1 MIKLLWKDMIIMR
14 NKKIYLLGIILIIIG
29 IMFGFEVLNFK
40 IFRLIVKLILSVIII
55 CLGFNV
61 ISSDKSDNK
70 CLDNDYWTIFNDKKF
85 IINDNSVKVFKTTA
99 LFGNITLDLR
109 NIDLSDDIVIDNYVV
124 FGKVNLYVTD
134 NVKVVNNVST
144 VFGRTNIKYKSVDEK
159 TINKLKAGDDITD
172 LLKIEKYEEE
182 EEASPKKQ
190 TGFVHFLMS
199 HPSTRWFGRIL
210 LKHNKTEAGNFPSQ
224 IISKSDETTI
234 QNCKTII
241 ERFAKSEGYTSCK
254 MEGQS
259 GTYLFEMKGKKPA
272 FFYVCSRNIAYK
284 AKCDNAYWKIAQ
296 KYDLKNKIYDYW
308 KKTGK
313 LLVIQGE

>member
-55 CLGFNV
+55 WLGFNV

-159 TINKLKAGDDITD
+159 IININLKGVV
-172 LLKIEKYEEE
+172 L
-182 EEASPKKQ
+182 
-190 TGFVHFLMS
+190 
-199 HPSTRWFGRIL
+199 FGGVSV
-210 LKHNKTEAGNFPSQ
+210 K
-224 IISKSDETTI
+224 
-234 QNCKTII
+234 
-241 ERFAKSEGYTSCK
+241 
-254 MEGQS
+254 
-259 GTYLFEMKGKKPA
+259 
-272 FFYVCSRNIAYK
+272 
-284 AKCDNAYWKIAQ
+284 
-296 KYDLKNKIYDYW
+296 
-308 KKTGK
+308 
-313 LLVIQGE
+313 

>member
-1 MIKLLWKDMIIMR
+1 MIIVR

-55 CLGFNV
+55 WLGFNV

-109 NIDLSDDIVIDNYVV
+109 NIDLSDDIVIDNYAV

-159 TINKLKAGDDITD
+159 IININLKGVV
-172 LLKIEKYEEE
+172 L
-182 EEASPKKQ
+182 
-190 TGFVHFLMS
+190 
-199 HPSTRWFGRIL
+199 FGGVSV
-210 LKHNKTEAGNFPSQ
+210 K
-224 IISKSDETTI
+224 
-234 QNCKTII
+234 
-241 ERFAKSEGYTSCK
+241 
-254 MEGQS
+254 
-259 GTYLFEMKGKKPA
+259 
-272 FFYVCSRNIAYK
+272 
-284 AKCDNAYWKIAQ
+284 
-296 KYDLKNKIYDYW
+296 
-308 KKTGK
+308 
-313 LLVIQGE
+313 